1 MRFSVLA
8 IVLLAPARA
17 QSGNSNVLN
26 HVLAGPLPN
35 GWLVT
40 HDVSEEANLAI
51 DLGYMYEFEGTA
63 ERLNLYTSGLH
74 ENQELTLKM
83 LGIRKSR
90 DAIEDPISNY
100 NVNTF
105 NAIGKL
111 DNENDGSFDEEPV
124 YNYANTLIIDL
135 FNVEGQS
142 DPVRGIEKEGALIL
156 GAWMRVYE
164 DLYNV
169 LRYCGAPD
177 AHADPEELLQLLDRV
192 AALWIGRLQSY
203 GDNTRGTMLY
213 NLAERTS
220 IHFNQEHG
228 EAEVNTK
235 FLFILNEMKAM
246 VDNGECFDDGS
257 LQTGYHVLYKHFHQ
271 IVGVMNIPL
280 IQNLIHYIAFDA
292 DPKLIELYVLAL
304 MPQLRSCNE
313 DYFDFFHLRGRRVVF
328 R

>member
-1 MRFSVLA
+1 
-8 IVLLAPARA
+8 
-17 QSGNSNVLN
+17 
-26 HVLAGPLPN
+26 
-35 GWLVT
+35 
-40 HDVSEEANLAI
+40 
-51 DLGYMYEFEGTA
+51 
-63 ERLNLYTSGLH
+63 
-74 ENQELTLKM
+74 M

-313 DYFDFFHLRGRRVVF
+313 DYFDFFISEVGVLSSGDYIDDDLLGIVENVQLMYSCLGVTCKDVGTHATGIGCDDENVQPIHSLAGYIPTNNVRNVSLRVF
-328 R
+328 IILFLETDLS